1 MKKHI
6 PIRRIELGYFLM
18 IALVIIQEL
27 IFYWNIYDR
36 QVLTVSEVVFSVATL
51 ISLLVGFILP
61 VGVTAVLI
69 FVFLVSYFVW
79 LSTYATIG
87 VLTLSWMLLIPAN
100 VMIAAFIRSVLIQ
113 NSRFIERLEALKT
126 RNPDIDLDTSL
137 GNKDAF
143 SDTLVKQSN
152 LANRYSDQYSFSLAM
167 FKIEFLP
174 LVQESLGSQRYS
186 QLLLE
191 LSQTIQGQIRFEDY
205 KFSLDNGRF
214 IILCPLTKPEN
225 LKNLTERIKLA
236 MMNMPFTDKH
246 GNPLKLVIRA
256 GALVFQ
262 QDQFEKYEDSDAVI
276 RALERN
282 TETDLIGE
290 YI

>member
-100 VMIAAFIRSVLIQ
+100 VMVAAFIRSVFIQ

>member
-1 MKKHI
+1 MKKHT

-100 VMIAAFIRSVLIQ
+100 VIIAAFIRSVLIQ

-205 KFSLDNGRF
+205 KFSLDHGRF